1 MPHITYTSLLGYIG
15 NQLPL
20 DDRTKIE
27 DHLFSD
33 SCQQCAGKLA
43 RLQKVLK
50 TVTEDRSVAP
60 PAAVL
65 VKAFDVYQKR
75 LVFARQPL
83 KQVMAILS
91 FDSRM
96 QFSSLAARGVV
107 HTRQMLFTADDVDI
121 DLQMT
126 PEDGDHNVI
135 GQVLGSEQAH
145 QFSKAFVSLQNEAGA
160 IVEGTQT
167 DSHGQFTF
175 RQVPS
180 GVYHLV
186 FDLDSQQVSIS
197 RLELIND

>member
-1 MPHITYTSLLGYIG
+1 MPHLTYTSLLGYIG
-15 NQLPL
+15 NELPAAA
-20 DDRTKIE
+20 RTKIE

-33 SCQQCAGKLA
+33 SCQQCAGKLT

-50 TVTEDRSVAP
+50 VVTEDRSVAP
-60 PAAVL
+60 PASVL
-65 VKAFDVYQKR
+65 VKAFDVYEKR
-75 LVFARQPL
+75 PILARQPL
-83 KQVMAILS
+83 KQVLAILS
-91 FDSRM
+91 FDSRL
-96 QFSSLAARGVV
+96 QFSPMAARGVV

-126 PEDGDHNVI
+126 PEDGDHNVT

-145 QFSKAFVSLQNEAGA
+145 QSPQAFVSLQNEAGA

-175 RQVPS
+175 RQVPP